1 MATYEIRIP
10 RMGEG
15 IIEAIITKWLKNVN
29 DTIEADDPIV
39 EIATDKVDSEI
50 PSPVSGK
57 LIKQLFNEGDTVEV
71 DKVIAIIE
79 TEGSE
84 ETDTEQDTA
93 TVQDAD
99 ASTEKAVAEK
109 PEIKEEE
116 SQHLE
121 EEAKGTIKEEEEAGE
136 PEIIH
141 STDKHGR
148 FYSPLVR
155 NIARKENI
163 PMPELEKI
171 PGTGSDNRITKNDIL
186 DYLQDKKAVSQKP
199 EVETKPD
206 TDNAVK
212 ASPAVSAAKGDEIIE
227 MDRMRKLISKHMVA
241 SRDTSVHISLFT
253 EADVSNLVNWRNKQK
268 EVLQKREGE
277 KLTFTPFFVEAIAKA
292 IKEFPMINI
301 SVDGDKIIKRK
312 NINIGMATA
321 LPDGNLIVPVI
332 KNADNKSLL
341 GISREINDM
350 AGRARK
356 NQLKPDEIQGGTLT
370 ITNIGTF
377 GGLMGTPIINQP
389 EVAILAVG
397 AIKKKPVVIETP
409 EGDTIGIRHM
419 MYLSLACDHRVVDGA
434 LGGMFLQK
442 VANELENFDTTQT
455 I

>member
-1 MATYEIRIP
+1 MASYEIRIP

-84 ETDTEQDTA
+84 ETATEQDTA

-116 SQHLE
+116 
-121 EEAKGTIKEEEEAGE
+121 AKGTIKEEKEADE

-171 PGTGSDNRITKNDIL
+171 PGTGSENRITKNDIL
-186 DYLQDKKAVSQKP
+186 DYIQDKKSAPQKP
-199 EVETKPD
+199 AGKAKADFD
-206 TDNAVK
+206 TTEK
-212 ASPAVSAAKGDEIIE
+212 TSPTVSPAKGDEIIE

-350 AGRARK
+350 ADRARK
-356 NQLKPDEIQGGTLT
+356 NKLKPDEIQGGTFT

-397 AIKKKPVVIETP
+397 AIKKRPVVIETP
-409 EGDTIGIRHM
+409 DGDTIGIRHM